1 MGEDFKKYDTEDTF
15 EIAGV
20 RLAKDAETREVGD
33 SNLTTL
39 TFVSTSRADSD
50 SDLWVEAKV
59 ADRQS
64 DLAAFLKK
72 GDVLHKVV
80 GKPVMR
86 RYGDN
91 NEKFSFQL
99 KRASMVVPLTLLGT
113 LKERGWVPGAKPA
126 GDFKGVDFKKRLK
139 TPTPARRAAN
149 TTQEDFDDEIP
160 F

>member
-1 MGEDFKKYDTEDTF
+1 MGEDYKKYDTEDTF

-20 RLAKDAETREVGD
+20 RLAKDAETRDVGD
-33 SNLTTL
+33 TALTTL
-39 TFVSTSRADSD
+39 TFVSTSRAESD

-72 GDVLHKVV
+72 GDILHKIT
-80 GKPVMR
+80 GKPAIR

-99 KRASMVVPLTLLGT
+99 KRASMVVPLSLIGT
-113 LKERGWVPGAKPA
+113 LKERGWIPGGAGGAGRNMTKPA
-126 GDFKGVDFKKRLK
+126 AKK
-139 TPTPARRAAN
+139 TPARRAAV
-149 TTQEDFDDEIP
+149 EADPIDDDMP